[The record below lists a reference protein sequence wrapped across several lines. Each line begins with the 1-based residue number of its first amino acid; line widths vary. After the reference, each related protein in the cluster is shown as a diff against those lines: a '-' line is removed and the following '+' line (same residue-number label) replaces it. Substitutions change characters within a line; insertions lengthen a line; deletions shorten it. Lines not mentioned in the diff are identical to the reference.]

1 MKGKIFMYRR
11 THDAVTFT
19 EIDGG
24 FVKDYRSGKYDI
36 STSIDGR
43 VIYTVACCCKA
54 IPYDAETM
62 IIEAIIKQNFDCD
75 FTEKIVPI
83 LVNKILN
90 LEPHFKT
97 IQMPE
102 PVKTELGKEYC
113 IELAKCIAIAIMLNT
128 AVINQTDSSKSILSK
143 LDMLEPL
150 SCMSTS
156 FTGGVRDLYPS
167 TLIGLMC
174 MEMAYVLT
182 ESEYCP
188 ISIPVSEKSARVLK
202 STARTLLKKYI
213 KGIKDGSIVLTDE
226 DISNLI
232 EDFTLVLHIFRELP
246 IMIKEDDVR
255 YAWLGDINR
264 RCLEQEMLP
273 TDIDDTEAYKMLYS
287 NISNFNSDGTFSDIL
302 KQISSF
308 AGYDED
314 DDDDIDDEDDDDVEE
329 SEELENSDDE
339 KDEMFD
345 IEEFKRHNRSHKID
359 GKDIAKNLDKI
370 FGNLISYLTSESEDE
385 DDDDSEDSDE
395 DDAD

>member
-1 MKGKIFMYRR
+1 MYRR
-11 THDAVTFT
+11 TNDAVTFT

-24 FVKDYRSGKYDI
+24 FVKDYRSEKFGI
-36 STSIDGR
+36 SAIINAR
-43 VIYTVACCCKA
+43 VMYTVINCCKA
-54 IPYDAETM
+54 IPYDGEHM
-62 IIEAIIKQNFDCD
+62 IIDAIIKQNFDCD

-83 LVNKILN
+83 LVNGVLN
-90 LEPHFKT
+90 LESQFKS

-113 IELAKCIAIAIMLNT
+113 IELAKCMATAIMLHVTVTNK
-128 AVINQTDSSKSILSK
+128 AFGAIDELNNK
-143 LDMLEPL
+143 LEPL
-150 SCMSTS
+150 SCMSAS
-156 FTGGVRDLYPS
+156 FSNGAFDNFPI
-167 TLIGLMC
+167 TLNGLRC

-182 ESEYCP
+182 ESDYCP
-188 ISIPVSEKSARVLK
+188 VRIPISEKSARVLK
-202 STARTLLKKYI
+202 STGQTLLKKYVE
-213 KGIKDGSIVLTDE
+213 GIEDGSIEFTDE
-226 DISNLI
+226 YLSDIVN
-232 EDFTLVLHIFRELP
+232 DFSIVLHIFRELP
-246 IMIKEDDVR
+246 LMIKDFDVR
-255 YAWLGDINR
+255 YAWLDDINR
-264 RCLEQEMLP
+264 RCLEQEILP

-287 NISNFNSDGTFSDIL
+287 NISKFNIGGDFSDIL

-308 AGYDED
+308 AGYDE

-339 KDEMFD
+339 KDEMLD

-359 GKDIAKNLDKI
+359 GKDIVKNLDKI

>member
-1 MKGKIFMYRR
+1 MYRR
-11 THDAVTFT
+11 TNDAVTFT

-24 FVKDYRSGKYDI
+24 FVKDYRNEKFGI
-36 STSIDGR
+36 STIINAR
-43 VIYTVACCCKA
+43 VMYTVINCCKA
-54 IPYDAETM
+54 IPYDGEHM
-62 IIEAIIKQNFDCD
+62 IIDAIIKQNFDCD

-90 LEPHFKT
+90 LESQFKS

-113 IELAKCIAIAIMLNT
+113 IELAKCMATAIMLHV
-128 AVINQTDSSKSILSK
+128 AVTNKAFGAIDELNNK
-143 LDMLEPL
+143 LEPL
-150 SCMSTS
+150 SCMSAS
-156 FTGGVRDLYPS
+156 FSNGAFDNFPI
-167 TLIGLMC
+167 TLNGLRC

-182 ESEYCP
+182 ESDYCP
-188 ISIPVSEKSARVLK
+188 VRIPISEKSARVLK
-202 STARTLLKKYI
+202 STGQTLLKKYVE
-213 KGIKDGSIVLTDE
+213 GIEDGSIEFTDE
-226 DISNLI
+226 YIVDIIN
-232 EDFTLVLHIFRELP
+232 DFSIVLHIFRELP
-246 IMIKEDDVR
+246 LMIKDFDVR
-255 YAWLGDINR
+255 YAWLDDINR
-264 RCLEQEMLP
+264 RCLEQEILP

-287 NISNFNSDGTFSDIL
+287 NISKFNIGGDFSDIL

-308 AGYDED
+308 AGYDE

-339 KDEMFD
+339 KDEMLD

-359 GKDIAKNLDKI
+359 GKDIVKNLDKI

>member
-1 MKGKIFMYRR
+1 MYRR

-43 VIYTVACCCKA
+43 VIYTVACYCKA

-62 IIEAIIKQNFDCD
+62 IVESIIKQNFDCD
-75 FTEKIVPI
+75 FIEKIVPI
-83 LVNKILN
+83 LVNKVLN
-90 LEPHFKT
+90 LEPQFESL
-97 IQMPE
+97 QMLE
-102 PVKTELGKEYC
+102 NVKTELGKEYC
-113 IELAKCIAIAIMLNT
+113 IELAKCIATAIMLNIVVLNET
-128 AVINQTDSSKSILSK
+128 TSSKSILSK
-143 LDMLEPL
+143 LDVLEPL

-156 FTGGVRDLYPS
+156 FTGAVRDLYPS
-167 TLIGLMC
+167 KSIGLMCIGLMC

-182 ESEYCP
+182 ESDYCR
-188 ISIPVSEKSARVLK
+188 ISIPISEKSARVLK

-226 DISNLI
+226 DVSNLI
-232 EDFTLVLHIFRELP
+232 EDFILVLNIFRELP
-246 IMIKEDDVR
+246 IMIKEGDVR
-255 YAWLGDINR
+255 YVWLDDINR

-314 DDDDIDDEDDDDVEE
+314 DDDDIDEDDDAEE
-329 SEELENSDDE
+329 SEDQENSDDE
-339 KDEMFD
+339 KDEMLD

-370 FGNLISYLTSESEDE
+370 FGNLIRYLASESEDE

>member
-11 THDAVTFT
+11 MDDAVTFT

-24 FVKDYRSGKYDI
+24 FVKDYRNEKFGI
-36 STSIDGR
+36 STIINAR
-43 VIYTVACCCKA
+43 VMYTVINCCKA
-54 IPYDAETM
+54 IPYDGENM
-62 IIEAIIKQNFDCD
+62 IMAAIIRQNFDSD

-83 LVNKILN
+83 LVNGILN
-90 LEPHFKT
+90 LEPHFKS

-113 IELAKCIAIAIMLNT
+113 IELAKCMATAIMLHV
-128 AVINQTDSSKSILSK
+128 AVTNKAFGAIDELNNK
-143 LDMLEPL
+143 LEPL
-150 SCMSTS
+150 SCMSAS
-156 FTGGVRDLYPS
+156 FTNGAFDNFPI
-167 TLIGLMC
+167 TLNGLRC

-182 ESEYCP
+182 ESDYCP
-188 ISIPVSEKSARVLK
+188 VRIPISEKSASVLK
-202 STARTLLKKYI
+202 STGQTLLKKYVE
-213 KGIKDGSIVLTDE
+213 GIEDGSIEFTDE
-226 DISNLI
+226 YIVDIIN
-232 EDFTLVLHIFRELP
+232 DFSIILHIFRELP
-246 IMIKEDDVR
+246 LMIKEFDVR
-255 YAWLGDINR
+255 YAWLDDINR

-314 DDDDIDDEDDDDVEE
+314 DDDDEDDDAEE
-329 SEELENSDDE
+329 SEDQENSDDE
-339 KDEMFD
+339 EDEMLD

-359 GKDIAKNLDKI
+359 GKDIVKNLDKI

-385 DDDDSEDSDE
+385 EGDNSEDSDE
-395 DDAD
+395 DDAN

>member
-11 THDAVTFT
+11 MDDAVTFT

-24 FVKDYRSGKYDI
+24 FVKDYRNEKFGI
-36 STSIDGR
+36 STIINAR
-43 VIYTVACCCKA
+43 VMYTVINCCKA
-54 IPYDAETM
+54 IPYDGENM
-62 IIEAIIKQNFDCD
+62 IMAAIIRQNFDSD

-83 LVNKILN
+83 LVNGILN
-90 LEPHFKT
+90 LEPHFKS

-113 IELAKCIAIAIMLNT
+113 IELAKCMATAIMLHV
-128 AVINQTDSSKSILSK
+128 AVTNKAFGAIDELSNK
-143 LDMLEPL
+143 LEPL
-150 SCMSTS
+150 SCMSAS
-156 FTGGVRDLYPS
+156 FTNGAFDNFPI
-167 TLIGLMC
+167 TLNGLRC

-182 ESEYCP
+182 ESDYCP
-188 ISIPVSEKSARVLK
+188 VRIPISEKSASVLK
-202 STARTLLKKYI
+202 STGQTLLKKYVE
-213 KGIKDGSIVLTDE
+213 GIEDGSIEFTDE
-226 DISNLI
+226 YIVDIIN
-232 EDFTLVLHIFRELP
+232 DFSIVLHIFRELP
-246 IMIKEDDVR
+246 LMIKEFDVR
-255 YAWLGDINR
+255 YAWLDDINR

-314 DDDDIDDEDDDDVEE
+314 DDDDEDDDAEE
-329 SEELENSDDE
+329 SEDQENSDDE
-339 KDEMFD
+339 EDEMLD

-359 GKDIAKNLDKI
+359 GKDIVKNLDKI

-385 DDDDSEDSDE
+385 EGDNSEDSDE
-395 DDAD
+395 DDAN

>member
-1 MKGKIFMYRR
+1 MYRR
-11 THDAVTFT
+11 TNDAVTFT

-24 FVKDYRSGKYDI
+24 FVKDYRSEKFGI
-36 STSIDGR
+36 SAIINAR
-43 VIYTVACCCKA
+43 VMYTVINCCKA
-54 IPYDAETM
+54 IPYDGEHM
-62 IIEAIIKQNFDCD
+62 IIDAIIKQNFDCD

-83 LVNKILN
+83 LVNGVLN
-90 LEPHFKT
+90 LESQFKS

-113 IELAKCIAIAIMLNT
+113 IELAKCMATAIMLHVTVTNK
-128 AVINQTDSSKSILSK
+128 AFGAIDELNNK
-143 LDMLEPL
+143 LEPL
-150 SCMSTS
+150 SCMSAS
-156 FTGGVRDLYPS
+156 FSNGAFDNFPI
-167 TLIGLMC
+167 TLNGLRC

-182 ESEYCP
+182 ESDYCP
-188 ISIPVSEKSARVLK
+188 VRIPISEKSARVLK
-202 STARTLLKKYI
+202 STGQTLLKKYVE
-213 KGIKDGSIVLTDE
+213 GIEDGSIEFTDE
-226 DISNLI
+226 YIVDIIN
-232 EDFTLVLHIFRELP
+232 DFSIVLHIFRELP
-246 IMIKEDDVR
+246 LMIKDFDVR
-255 YAWLGDINR
+255 YAWLDDINR
-264 RCLEQEMLP
+264 RCLEQEILP

-287 NISNFNSDGTFSDIL
+287 NISKFNIGGDFSDIL

-308 AGYDED
+308 AGYDE

-339 KDEMFD
+339 KDEMLD

-359 GKDIAKNLDKI
+359 GKDIVKNLDKI

>member
-11 THDAVTFT
+11 MDDAVTFT

-24 FVKDYRSGKYDI
+24 FVKDYRSEKFGI
-36 STSIDGR
+36 STIINTR
-43 VIYTVACCCKA
+43 VMYTAINCCKA
-54 IPYDAETM
+54 IPYDGENM
-62 IIEAIIKQNFDCD
+62 IMAAIIRQNFDSD

-83 LVNKILN
+83 LVNGILN
-90 LEPHFKT
+90 LEPHFKS

-113 IELAKCIAIAIMLNT
+113 IELAKCMATAIMLHV
-128 AVINQTDSSKSILSK
+128 AVTNKAFGAIDELNNK
-143 LDMLEPL
+143 LEPL
-150 SCMSTS
+150 SCMSAS
-156 FTGGVRDLYPS
+156 FTNGAFDNFPI
-167 TLIGLMC
+167 TLNGLRC

-182 ESEYCP
+182 ESDYCP
-188 ISIPVSEKSARVLK
+188 VRIPISEKSASVLK
-202 STARTLLKKYI
+202 STGQTLLKKYVE
-213 KGIKDGSIVLTDE
+213 GIEDGSIEFTDE
-226 DISNLI
+226 YIVDIIN
-232 EDFTLVLHIFRELP
+232 DFSIILHIFRELP
-246 IMIKEDDVR
+246 LMIKEFDVR
-255 YAWLGDINR
+255 YAWLDDINR

-314 DDDDIDDEDDDDVEE
+314 DDDDEDDDAEE
-329 SEELENSDDE
+329 SEDQENSDDE
-339 KDEMFD
+339 EDEMLD

-359 GKDIAKNLDKI
+359 GKDIVKNLDKI

-385 DDDDSEDSDE
+385 EDDDSEDSDE
-395 DDAD
+395 DDAN

>member
-102 PVKTELGKEYC
+102 SAKTESGKEYC
-113 IELAKCIAIAIMLNT
+113 IELAKCLAIAIMLNI

-167 TLIGLMC
+167 ILIGLMC

-182 ESEYCP
+182 ESEYCL

-213 KGIKDGSIVLTDE
+213 KGIKDGSIALTDE

-255 YAWLGDINR
+255 YAWLDDINR
-264 RCLEQEMLP
+264 RCLEQEILP

-287 NISNFNSDGTFSDIL
+287 NISKFNIDGDFSDIL

-308 AGYDED
+308 AGYD
-314 DDDDIDDEDDDDVEE
+314 DDEDDDDVEE
-329 SEELENSDDE
+329 SEDQENSDDE
-339 KDEMFD
+339 ENEMLD
-345 IEEFKRHNRSHKID
+345 IEEFKRCNRSHKIN
-359 GKDIAKNLDKI
+359 GKDIAKTLDKI
-370 FGNLISYLTSESEDE
+370 FDNLTSIFGNLTSESEDE
-385 DDDDSEDSDE
+385 EDDNSEDSDE
-395 DDAD
+395 DDVN